1 MLEYLS
7 SQDKRTEKITAIDK
21 IGVKRSKAD
30 KIMGLYEELFQLR
43 ESNLSRDLVGMEEVK
58 TRL

>member
-30 KIMGLYEELFQLR
+30 KIMGLYEELFLLR